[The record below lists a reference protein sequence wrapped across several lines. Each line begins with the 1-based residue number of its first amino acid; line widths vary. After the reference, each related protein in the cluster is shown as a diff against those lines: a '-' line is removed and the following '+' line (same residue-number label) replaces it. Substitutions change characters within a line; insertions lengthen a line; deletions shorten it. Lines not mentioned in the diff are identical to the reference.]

1 MQNAD
6 SGNQFNFCC
15 SVRGGGEQEGQNC
28 FESHSSVK
36 KKKHR
41 KKHTTPPKELEI
53 SVFLGKK
60 WKWVEARG
68 LIRGARQAE

>member
-28 FESHSSVK
+28 FESHSSVTK
-36 KKKHR
+36 KKKHT
-41 KKHTTPPKELEI
+41 KKNTPPKELEI
-53 SVFLGKK
+53 TVFLGKK
-60 WKWVEARG
+60 MEVG
-68 LIRGARQAE
+68 